1 MTRHSGFLAR
11 TIIAA
16 GLLAVATGFSAIS
29 AQAQTIIDEWATV
42 KVPPPPAL
50 KAVTVEPKTT
60 ALLVLDLVK
69 QTCNADRR
77 PRCLASLPK
86 VQKLLAAARAN
97 HVTVVYSLVVGSKVA
112 DIEKGLEPR
121 KGEPVV
127 TAGPD
132 KFIGTRLDKILKE
145 KGIKTVVVVGT
156 SAQGAVLYTASGAS
170 LRGFHV
176 VIPVDGMSAEN
187 TYAEQYTA
195 WNMANAPVVSK
206 NVTLTKIDLIKY

>member
-1 MTRHSGFLAR
+1 MTRRSGFLVR
-11 TIIAA
+11 TIVAA
-16 GLLAVATGFSAIS
+16 GLLAVATGFPAIS

-42 KVPPPPAL
+42 KAPPPPPL

-86 VQKLLAAARAN
+86 VQKLLADARAN
-97 HVTVVYSLVVGSKVA
+97 HVTVVYSLAVGSKVA
-112 DIEKGLEPR
+112 DVAKGLEPR

-127 TAGPD
+127 TSGPD
-132 KFIGTRLDKILKE
+132 KFIGTRLDEILE
-145 KGIKTVVVVGT
+145 DKGIKTVVVVGT

-170 LRGFHV
+170 LRGIKV
-176 VIPVDGMSAEN
+176 VVPVDGMSAEN
-187 TYAEQYTA
+187 TYYEQYTA
-195 WNMANAPVVSK
+195 YHMTTAPGVGQQT
-206 NVTLTKIDLIKY
+206 TLTRIDMIK

>member
-1 MTRHSGFLAR
+1 MTRRPGYVAR
-11 TIIAA
+11 AVVAA
-16 GLLAVATGFSAIS
+16 GMLAAAMGFSTIS

-42 KVPPPPAL
+42 KAPPPPPL

-69 QTCNADRR
+69 QTCNAERR
-77 PRCLASLPK
+77 PRCLVSLPK
-86 VQKLLAAARAN
+86 VQKLLADARAN
-97 HVTVVYSLVVGSKVA
+97 HVMIVYSLVGGSKVA
-112 DIEKGLEPR
+112 DVAKGLEPR

-127 TAGPD
+127 TSGPD
-132 KFIGTRLDKILKE
+132 KFLGTNLDKILKD
-145 KGIKTVVVVGT
+145 KGIRTVVVVGT